1 MNLSKQGNPVRR
13 YAVGSLITAL
23 ALLSPVIALLMLIAT
38 EVLIDFLLG
47 AGASTV
53 WAAAAGALGLVL
65 FRKFW
70 PRTPDP
76 EAAEDSYAW

>member
-1 MNLSKQGNPVRR
+1 MNLSKQVNPVRR
-13 YAVGSLITAL
+13 YAVGSVITAL
-23 ALLSPVIALLMLIAT
+23 ALLSPVVALLMLIAT

-47 AGASTV
+47 AGASAV

-70 PRTPDP
+70 RRAPDP